1 MPVSAP
7 ERGRSERTSP
17 CLRRRLGS
25 SVRCWSTGG
34 LPSVPMWDGLMRAVV
49 VDTFGDASVLA
60 RRGER
65 IQRRWARARRP
76 DGEQMRQRHLGL
88 RHGAGGQSLVR
99 W

>member
-1 MPVSAP
+1 
-7 ERGRSERTSP
+7 
-17 CLRRRLGS
+17 
-25 SVRCWSTGG
+25 
-34 LPSVPMWDGLMRAVV
+34 V